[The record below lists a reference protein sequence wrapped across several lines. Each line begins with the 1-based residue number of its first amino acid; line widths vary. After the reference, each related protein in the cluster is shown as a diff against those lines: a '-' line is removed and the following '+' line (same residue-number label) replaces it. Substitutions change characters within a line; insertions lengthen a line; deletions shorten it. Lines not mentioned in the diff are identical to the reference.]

1 MCCTS
6 EELFLE
12 HAMEQG
18 VNLLVNFSLPPPF
31 FFFSLRQ
38 YVGVLDKF
46 CAKTISINKFSS
58 ERVLTFF
65 YQRYTNFHISGLIV
79 DQMTY
84 HFHI

>member
-1 MCCTS
+1 
-6 EELFLE
+6 
-12 HAMEQG
+12 MEQG
-18 VNLLVNFSLPPPF
+18 VNLLVNFPFPPP

-46 CAKTISINKFSS
+46 CAKTISINNFSS